1 MPVYKYKALNEK
13 NNKMRGEITAANE
26 IDLEDRLKEV
36 GLDLV
41 DYSEAKQ
48 RTSSPLSKIKLK
60 DMIIMCVQMEQLD
73 RAGVPLLDALADT
86 RDSTDSDKLRDI
98 LSDVYEAVKSGE
110 LFSKALAQHPKVF
123 DEVFVGL
130 IAAGEKTGRL
140 STSFDHLAHH
150 MKWVSDIRRKVRK
163 ALSYPIA
170 LSFVITGV
178 VTVLMLYVV
187 PKLTDFMLSQG
198 FDLPFHTLALIALSH
213 FFGNYWYTLIVVPLV
228 ITITLKFLCKTS
240 ESFAYKFDNFVMNL
254 PVVGVTVKKIDL
266 ARFTHF
272 FAVMFRSGIDILE
285 CLEAAQKVVS
295 NRVIRSSIVMVRRA
309 VSEGNSLTTA
319 LRLSNQFPNLVVRM
333 FKVGEDSGNM
343 EESLENINFFYDRE
357 VNDAV
362 ERMVGM
368 VQPMMTVILG
378 LIILWVVAGV
388 FGPLYETFG
397 NMKF

>member
-1 MPVYKYKALNEK
+1 MPVYKYKALNDSNQK
-13 NNKMRGEITAANE
+13 IKGEITAAND

-36 GLDLV
+36 GLDLL
-41 DYSEAKQ
+41 DYTEAKS
-48 RTSSPLSKIKLK
+48 RKASAFSKVNMK
-60 DMIIMCVQMEQLD
+60 DMIVMCVQMEQLD

-86 RDSTDSDKLRDI
+86 RDSADSDKLRDV
-98 LSDVYEAVKSGE
+98 LSDVYESVKGGI
-110 LFSKALAQHPKVF
+110 LLSKAFGQHPKVF

-130 IAAGEKTGRL
+130 IGAGEKTGKL
-140 STSFDHLAHH
+140 SASFAHLAHH
-150 MKWVSDIRRKVRK
+150 MKWVADIRRKVRK
-163 ALSYPIA
+163 SLSYPIA
-170 LSFVITGV
+170 LAFVITGV
-178 VTVLMLYVV
+178 ITVLMLNVV

-198 FDLPFHTLALIALSH
+198 FDLPMHTLALIAVSK
-213 FFGNYWYTLIVVPLV
+213 FFGNYWYVVLITPIIIFAFFK
-228 ITITLKFLCKTS
+228 ITYAVS
-240 ESFAYKFDNFVMNL
+240 EKFAYKMDGILLNT
-254 PVVGVTVKKIDL
+254 PVIGNTIRKIDL

-272 FAVMFRSGIDILE
+272 FGIMFRSGIDILE
-285 CLEAAQKVVS
+285 ALESSQKVVS
-295 NRVIRSSIVMVRRA
+295 NRVIRASIVMVRRA

-343 EESLENINFFYDRE
+343 DESLENINFFYDRE

-362 ERMVGM
+362 EKMVGM
-368 VQPMMTVILG
+368 VQPAMTVLLG